1 MFIINKNHLIV
12 PLVSDKAKK
21 ESACSKNQQCVVY
34 TYNCLKKPLSKNKSC
49 EHPKSINNVMI

>member
-21 ESACSKNQQCVVY
+21 ESVCIKNQQCVVY
-34 TYNCLKKPLSKNKSC
+34 TYNCLKNL
-49 EHPKSINNVMI
+49 